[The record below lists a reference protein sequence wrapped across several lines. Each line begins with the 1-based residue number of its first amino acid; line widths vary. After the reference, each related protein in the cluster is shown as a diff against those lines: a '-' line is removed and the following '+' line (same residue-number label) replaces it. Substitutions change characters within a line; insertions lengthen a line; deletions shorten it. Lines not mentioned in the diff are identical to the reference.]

1 MRKAVEALSK
11 RVGKHFDDDDPS
23 SSSVGADADEAAEVL
38 SRVWK
43 SCEESFERETDRLI
57 RIIKD
62 CYVDG
67 NNSLEYN
74 SADVSRAFSNTRR

>member
-1 MRKAVEALSK
+1 MRKSVEALSK

-23 SSSVGADADEAAEVL
+23 SSSTGADADEAAEVL

-43 SCEESFERETDRLI
+43 SCEESFERETDRMS
-57 RIIKD
+57 RIVKD

-67 NNSLEYN
+67 SSQLEYS
-74 SADVSRAFSNTRR
+74 SADVARAFQNTRR